1 MTHHATTSLLAVLAF
16 VVACDAS
23 SPETAADTTG
33 GVADTA
39 DLADDG
45 GAETGPVP
53 DAAPDLDAIHQ
64 APDGGPPPDAADG
77 GPGGA
82 REGADAGAADAEPA
96 DAADTAAPSTD
107 TTNPE
112 PSPPTSIGGDRPAV
126 VYAPSDYDPSKAWP
140 LVILL
145 HGYSANGFVQ
155 NIYLGLSGRTTQD
168 GFILVVPDGTKDAQ
182 GNLFWNA
189 TDYCCDFYGVGVDDV
204 SYVLSLIDEASAGY
218 SIDAKRVYLV
228 GHSNGGFMS
237 YRMACEAPDRITA
250 LVSIAGATFKSESK
264 CEGTGAVSVLQ
275 VHGTEDETI
284 AFGGGLVYPGAE
296 ETVGRWVTKDGCDPS
311 GIAGDPLDIDDQV
324 GGAETQVTRWQGCD
338 AGTSVELWAMQ
349 GSTHIPGF
357 STAFAEKAM
366 AFLLAHSRE

>member
-1 MTHHATTSLLAVLAF
+1 MTHHATASLLAVFAL
-16 VVACDAS
+16 VVACDAA

-33 GVADTA
+33 GGADTA
-39 DLADDG
+39 ELAVDG

-53 DAAPDLDAIHQ
+53 DAAQDLDAGLQ
-64 APDGGPPPDAADG
+64 PADTVPPPDDADG
-77 GPGGA
+77 GPGGD
-82 REGADAGAADAEPA
+82 GGAAAAEPA
-96 DAADTAAPSTD
+96 DATDTATPADTA
-107 TTNPE
+107 NPK
-112 PSPPTSIGGDRPAV
+112 PPPPTSIGGDRPAV
-126 VYAPSDYDPSKAWP
+126 VYAPSNYDPSKAWP

-218 SIDAKRVYLV
+218 TIDDKRVYLV

-237 YRMACEAPDRITA
+237 YRMACDAPDRITA

-264 CEGTGAVSVLQ
+264 CKGTGAVSVLQ

-296 ETVGRWVTKDGCDPS
+296 ETAGRWVTKDGCDPS

-349 GSTHIPGF
+349 GSTHIPAF
-357 STAFAEKAM
+357 SAAFAEKAM